1 MNTRREEDGSLGER
15 AGAKRHQKTNEEKLK
30 EDEAWNATSFFSE
43 ACLIPGEAVPG
54 NGRRFQGCCNFEVG
68 TSTLV
73 WGPEPPRHLSTEAE
87 ATASQS
93 STVKPPSTMID
104 Q

>member
-43 ACLIPGEAVPG
+43 ACLIP
-54 NGRRFQGCCNFEVG
+54 
-68 TSTLV
+68 
-73 WGPEPPRHLSTEAE
+73 
-87 ATASQS
+87 
-93 STVKPPSTMID
+93 
-104 Q
+104 